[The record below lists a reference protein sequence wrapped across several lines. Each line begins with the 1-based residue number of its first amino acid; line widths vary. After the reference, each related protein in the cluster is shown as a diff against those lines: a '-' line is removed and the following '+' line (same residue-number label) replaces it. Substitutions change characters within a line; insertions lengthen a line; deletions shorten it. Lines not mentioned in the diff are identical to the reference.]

1 MVSFD
6 IILVAS
12 KRASFDRL
20 EPIIFR
26 GINGIDEITIND
38 VVAEWNVHLK
48 INYTRSSYFREEQ
61 SLAVFGLGR
70 LATNRA

>member
-38 VVAEWNVHLK
+38 VVAE
-48 INYTRSSYFREEQ
+48 
-61 SLAVFGLGR
+61 
-70 LATNRA
+70 

>member
-6 IILVAS
+6 ITLVAS

-26 GINGIDEITIND
+26 GINGINEITIND
-38 VVAEWNVHLK
+38 VVTEWNVHLK
-48 INYTRSSYFREEQ
+48 INYTHAQAISGQNDRTWQY
-61 SLAVFGLGR
+61 LGFGI
-70 LATNRA
+70 

>member
-38 VVAEWNVHLK
+38 VVTEWNVHLK
-48 INYTRSSYFREEQ
+48 INDTHAQAIFGKNSRIWQY
-61 SLAVFGLGR
+61 LGLGI
-70 LATNRA
+70 